1 GDRDRI
7 FRALALEVA
16 ATCHV
21 MRKAGHMWHR
31 ENPAGVVDSLA
42 QILRL

>member
-1 GDRDRI
+1 S
-7 FRALALEVA
+7 
-16 ATCHV
+16 HV
-21 MRKAGHMWHR
+21 IRKAGHKAHR